1 MTVGLRQTKKFLAG
15 HKLLL
20 TLRARDIFK
29 ISHSS
34 SLQIGVLEWR
44 STGVLGFFLTHYSI
58 TPVLHYSAPPHPHG
72 STGICLRLFRRPVS
86 PAPAA
91 RIQLWVSHAFARVG
105 NKQLR
110 RCEPPRQKFVP
121 DGDGWP
127 SKKSPAATQHAGHR
141 RLRYDKRGWEIAAP
155 SQTLLPAR

>member
-15 HKLLL
+15 HELLL

-72 STGICLRLFRRPVS
+72 STGICSHLFS
-86 PAPAA
+86 PMILSGSM
-91 RIQLWVSHAFARVG
+91 RDSTSF
-105 NKQLR
+105 
-110 RCEPPRQKFVP
+110 
-121 DGDGWP
+121 
-127 SKKSPAATQHAGHR
+127 
-141 RLRYDKRGWEIAAP
+141 EIANRSANDF
-155 SQTLLPAR
+155 R